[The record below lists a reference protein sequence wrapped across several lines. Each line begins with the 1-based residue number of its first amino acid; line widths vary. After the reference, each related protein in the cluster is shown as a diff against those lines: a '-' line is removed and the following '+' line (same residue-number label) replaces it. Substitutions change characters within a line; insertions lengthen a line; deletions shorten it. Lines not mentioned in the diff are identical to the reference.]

1 VAPAAFP
8 PVALSGLDGRPHPL
22 VEAWGGGRVLI
33 LVGHADCR
41 TTRDCLPYLDRIH
54 RRRGEGSSA
63 LLVLQDDAAAARS
76 LVSELSLDVPVL
88 LEPDP
93 YPLARA
99 LSLEAVPALYLV
111 ERGGG
116 IDRVSVGFRRKELE
130 ELARRLGV
138 SGPLFTPEDEAPS
151 FRPG

>member
-1 VAPAAFP
+1 VVPRAFP
-8 PVALSGLDGRPHPL
+8 LVALSDLDGRLCPL
-22 VEAWGGGRVLI
+22 DEAWSEGRALI

-41 TTRDCLPYLDRIH
+41 TTRDCLPYLDRVH
-54 RRRGEGSSA
+54 RRRGEGTST
-63 LLVLQDDAAAARS
+63 LLVLQDDENAARS
-76 LVSELSLDVPVL
+76 LVSELSLVVPVR

-99 LSLEAVPALYLV
+99 LLLEAVPTLYLV
-111 ERGGG
+111 EPGGR

-138 SGPLFTPEDEAPS
+138 SGPLFSPGEDAPE